1 VDLNLSVHS
10 FDLLYISKFHSVL
23 PEPFFSSVSDIG
35 NFFHGLDGLD
45 IHVSI
50 VLKGLVAFLLEF
62 EYGIIGELFA
72 MDFSV
77 GFGPGEF
84 SGVVFGFEVFVA
96 FGTTESEDFA
106 VVADEHHAMA
116 WVDGA

>member
-1 VDLNLSVHS
+1 MDLNLSVHS

-35 NFFHGLDGLD
+35 NFFHGLDSLD
-45 IHVSI
+45 IHFSI

-72 MDFSV
+72 MEFSV

-96 FGTTESEDFA
+96 LGSAELEDFA
-106 VVADEHHAMA
+106 VVAYESHAVSG
-116 WVDGA
+116 VDGA